1 MIVTEPVS
9 CCHWSNPREWYF
21 WWLNWGFSWLYKPYV
36 AEKSVVGDCL
46 EATEF
51 MKSLQS
57 TSSCLVYTSVCY
69 SLLMQTLI
77 EVVTTCRCP
86 NRAAE
91 HETNPRQGSG
101 RLRVALVG
109 LPWTVLSE
117 YGFPQ
122 SKPSSACSIKGLKT
136 RIFKQTK
143 TGNPRSNIKT
153 QSCIHTSPL
162 KNLSL

>member
-21 WWLNWGFSWLYKPYV
+21 WWLNWGFSWLYKPSV
-36 AEKSVVGDCL
+36 AEKSAVGDCL
-46 EATEF
+46 EATAF

-77 EVVTTCRCP
+77 EAVTTCRCP

-91 HETNPRQGSG
+91 HETNPRQASG

-136 RIFKQTK
+136 RIFKQKK

-162 KNLSL
+162 INLSL